1 MALRAN
7 LATGNSNISH
17 QAAGWWAPRGVEV
30 DTSVQRYGMINAPP
44 GAALANLPPVHAMT
58 TPVTF
63 TEMLR
68 RLLRAEGQGRAAK
81 TVEIYGWALL
91 IEGATSMIS
100 PHLVATILGIP
111 PLVDQGV
118 DYFRLAAV
126 WVAGIG
132 LLYVLSG
139 RLNANGF
146 VFSTLL
152 DRPLV
157 LPILGILWYFG
168 MVPGIL
174 ALGAGL
180 QDLVTCLWTWTIW
193 RKEFGGGGTGT
204 TS

>member
-1 MALRAN
+1 
-7 LATGNSNISH
+7 
-17 QAAGWWAPRGVEV
+17 
-30 DTSVQRYGMINAPP
+30 
-44 GAALANLPPVHAMT
+44 MT

-81 TVEIYGWALL
+81 TVEIYGWVVL
-91 IEGATSMIS
+91 IEGATCMIS
-100 PHLVATILGIP
+100 PQFVATILGIP
-111 PLVDQGV
+111 PLIDQGV
-118 DYFRLAAV
+118 DYFRLAGV

-157 LPILGILWYFG
+157 LPILGVLRYFG
-168 MVPGIL
+168 MVPGTL

-180 QDLVTCLWTWTIW
+180 QDLATCAWTFTIW
-193 RKEFGGGGTGT
+193 RKEFGSGGTST
-204 TS
+204 AS

>member
-1 MALRAN
+1 
-7 LATGNSNISH
+7 
-17 QAAGWWAPRGVEV
+17 
-30 DTSVQRYGMINAPP
+30 
-44 GAALANLPPVHAMT
+44 MT

-81 TVEIYGWALL
+81 TVEIYGWVVL
-91 IEGATSMIS
+91 IEGVTCMVT
-100 PHLVATILGIP
+100 PEFVATLLSL
-111 PLVDQGV
+111 PLPVGQGAG
-118 DYFRLAAV
+118 YFRLAGV

-139 RLNANGF
+139 RLNATGF

-168 MVPGIL
+168 FVPGLFAL
-174 ALGAGL
+174 AAGL
-180 QDLVTCLWTWTIW
+180 QDLLTCLWTMVVW
-193 RKEFGGGGTGT
+193 RKEFGGGTG
-204 TS
+204 SAA

>member
-1 MALRAN
+1 
-7 LATGNSNISH
+7 
-17 QAAGWWAPRGVEV
+17 
-30 DTSVQRYGMINAPP
+30 
-44 GAALANLPPVHAMT
+44 MT

-81 TVEIYGWALL
+81 TVEIYGWVVL

-100 PHLVATILGIP
+100 PHFVAKVLGIA
-111 PLVDQGV
+111 PLVGQGA
-118 DYFRLAAV
+118 DYFRLAGV

-139 RLNANGF
+139 RLNATGF
-146 VFSTLL
+146 VFATLL

-168 MVPGIL
+168 VVAGTL
-174 ALGAGL
+174 ALAAGL
-180 QDLVTCLWTWTIW
+180 QDLVTCLWTLTIW
-193 RKEFGGGGTGT
+193 GQEFGGAGRAS
-204 TS
+204 TSR

>member
-1 MALRAN
+1 
-7 LATGNSNISH
+7 
-17 QAAGWWAPRGVEV
+17 
-30 DTSVQRYGMINAPP
+30 
-44 GAALANLPPVHAMT
+44 MT
-58 TPVTF
+58 IPVTF

-81 TVEIYGWALL
+81 TVEIYGWVVL
-91 IEGATSMIS
+91 IEGATCMIA
-100 PHLVATILGIP
+100 PHFVATLLGIP
-111 PLVDQGV
+111 PLVAQGV
-118 DYFRLAAV
+118 VYFRLAGV

-157 LPILGILWYFG
+157 LPLLGILWYFG

-180 QDLVTCLWTWTIW
+180 QDLVTCVWTFTVW
-193 RKEFGGGGTGT
+193 RKEFGSDGTSI

>member
-1 MALRAN
+1 
-7 LATGNSNISH
+7 
-17 QAAGWWAPRGVEV
+17 
-30 DTSVQRYGMINAPP
+30 
-44 GAALANLPPVHAMT
+44 MT

-81 TVEIYGWALL
+81 TVEIYGWVVLV
-91 IEGATSMIS
+91 EGAICMSM
-100 PHLVATILGIP
+100 PQVVATVLGIP
-111 PLVDQGV
+111 PLVGQGV
-118 DYFRLAAV
+118 DYFRLAGV
-126 WVAGIG
+126 WVSGIG
-132 LLYVLSG
+132 LLYILSG

-157 LPILGILWYFG
+157 LPILGVLWYFG

-180 QDLVTCLWTWTIW
+180 QDLATCLWTLTIW
-193 RKEFGGGGTGT
+193 RKEFGGGGTST
-204 TS
+204 PS